1 MTIKFFYPDV
11 DGKITFTK
19 EQLERL
25 INEVY
30 EEGRKDGQNY
40 WPHWNTWTYT
50 TDTANPHWNIW
61 TYTTD
66 TAKIDA
72 KTSPCT
78 ITFNKS
84 SEQE

>member
-25 INEVY
+25 IREVY
-30 EEGRKDGQNY
+30 EEGKRDGQNCRPY
-40 WPHWNTWTYT
+40 WNTWTYT
-50 TDTANPHWNIW
+50 TDTAN
-61 TYTTD
+61 
-66 TAKIDA
+66 IDA
-72 KTSPCT
+72 KISPYM
-78 ITFNKS
+78 ITFNKP